1 AGAGEGRH
9 QGRLPRLH
17 HRGPLRRRLRPR
29 LRAEVQEPAVHRR
42 HREDLT
48 MATPSGARRLAFLEK
63 AVEDKAADP
72 FAWYGLAVEYGNV
85 GRHDDSLRTFQT
97 LRASH
102 PDYVPMYLGC
112 GQMLQTAGRTD

>member
-1 AGAGEGRH
+1 
-9 QGRLPRLH
+9 
-17 HRGPLRRRLRPR
+17 
-29 LRAEVQEPAVHRR
+29 
-42 HREDLT
+42 

-112 GQMLQTAGRTD
+112 GQMLQTAGRTDEAREWFEAGIAAATKAGNSHARATLESALASLG